1 VSIDTVD
8 YSEVLDIQGCLARF
22 GGDKQL
28 FIEIAGMLLEDA
40 PTLFSNVSAAVA
52 AQDAPALAAAAHA
65 LKGQLRNCGG
75 VRAARVAQELE
86 DAGHH
91 RTLTHTSTLL
101 KSLEVELSQLS
112 DAIRAYQ
119 A

>member
-1 VSIDTVD
+1 MSIDTAASSD
-8 YSEVLDIQGCLARF
+8 VLDIQGCLARF

-28 FIEIAGMLLEDA
+28 FVEITSMLLEDA
-40 PTLFSNVSAAVA
+40 PRLFSNLSAAVA
-52 AQDAPALAAAAHA
+52 AQDAPAIAATAHA
-65 LKGQLRNCGG
+65 LKSVLSNCGG
-75 VRAARVAQELE
+75 VRTARVAQELE

-91 RTLTHTSTLL
+91 RTLANSSKLL
-101 KSLEVELSQLS
+101 KSLEAELSQLS